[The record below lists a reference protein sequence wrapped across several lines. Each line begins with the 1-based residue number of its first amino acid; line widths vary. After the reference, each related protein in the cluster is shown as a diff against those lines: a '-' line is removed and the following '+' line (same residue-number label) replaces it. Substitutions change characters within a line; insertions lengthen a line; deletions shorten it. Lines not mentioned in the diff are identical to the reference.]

1 MFRNIFRPVIPD
13 LVYNLLR
20 AMDHKLFIGVFV
32 KVWWFSKRLINY
44 FWWISIFWF
53 GSPVIMSLKIVALIV
68 ASIVAE
74 ISTTRISQ
82 INVNTTKTW
91 CPDRFPSKT
100 YPMNM
105 KKPMNK

>member
-1 MFRNIFRPVIPD
+1 
-13 LVYNLLR
+13 
-20 AMDHKLFIGVFV
+20 
-32 KVWWFSKRLINY
+32 
-44 FWWISIFWF
+44 
-53 GSPVIMSLKIVALIV
+53 MSLKIVASIV

-91 CPDRFPSKT
+91 CPDRFPSRT